1 MASRPKRVRGRDIPA
16 EEPEAQQP
24 SPAAPPAS
32 SATLEREAPT
42 LTRGRLIGL
51 VVTVFLLINGAVFF
65 LLRGV
70 DDEIQWSEEL
80 SVADKTF
87 ASGNKA
93 EGLKLLLEFGE
104 HWPKANE
111 TYGFNEKAARYYS
124 ANEDWK
130 NAADY
135 FDRAMKIRPD
145 VPGLCSRAGEAHRL
159 AGNAERAM
167 VLFAREIARGDESN
181 DLANVRLGEY
191 FIEKGEY
198 ARAYEYLQA
207 VRDRDKWKAQLDAA
221 NAVVEREILAP
232 ARTMARGS

>member
-1 MASRPKRVRGRDIPA
+1 MASRAKRVRGRGLSAPEPDAPA
-16 EEPEAQQP
+16 IETPSGPPTPIAEAEP
-24 SPAAPPAS
+24 
-32 SATLEREAPT
+32 PT

-80 SVADKTF
+80 AVADKTF
-87 ASGNKA
+87 AAGDKA
-93 EGLKLLLEFGE
+93 EGLRLLLQFGE
-104 HWPKANE
+104 NWPKAKE
-111 TYGFNEKAARYYS
+111 TYGYNEKAARYYS

-135 FDRAMKIRPD
+135 FDLAMKIRPD

-167 VLFAREIARGDESN
+167 TLFAREIARGDESN
-181 DLANVRLGEY
+181 DLANIRLGEH
-191 FIEKGEY
+191 FMQKKEY
-198 ARAYEYLQA
+198 ARAYEYFQA
-207 VRDRDKWKAQLDAA
+207 VRDREKWKAQLDEA
-221 NAVVEREILAP
+221 NAIVEREILAP